1 MTLEAREHRLDRQA
15 LLAAIPDDW
24 KTQFKQQLA
33 RSPILRLVALQVSQQ
48 VMEVYRQRLE
58 TALRSGEMLP
68 RRSPYVDVS
77 QDATGQ
83 PIVRLTR
90 AGETRQKPLAATEE
104 RVAQF
109 FQAVPFWESAA
120 TYMWHDLT
128 QIACTALLEAQDMP
142 LASGQLASGQPGSGQ
157 SSSGQSAH
165 VQPDSVQPGSGQPGS
180 GQPGNGLADA
190 QLDLQLD
197 LRPKPQRD
205 SRPASPPTS
214 PLTSQ
219 ARSLEALHRYI
230 FDQTSDSLTSNFSDS
245 LAVYIDRAVQQV
257 LTKDDLA
264 NKSLPELEVL
274 LGLGPKTALR
284 QPLTHPD
291 LFTHTLTHNFAT
303 CKLLWESVNVL
314 TQRTDLLWQPDED
327 GKLAYTRT
335 LNDGRGKL
343 IFWVTDDLEAQ
354 SPESLAG
361 EAALTVIETF
371 DIRAACM
378 HLIYAAHV
386 TTLERP
392 WEEEF
397 VIDDGQIAAYLGLDK
412 RKDLTK
418 EKRLKLI
425 ERIAEQ
431 PAQILTF
438 LHWPQQGQIESFYV
452 EKSRLWEVA
461 IGYHGQR
468 DIFGGI
474 KCTGLTIRCR
484 AGMWAK
490 YFLNKRGA
498 DQDTAFYQYGVLS
511 KTLLQTI
518 NRVWQHS
525 EGAARLLSWLSFKM
539 RVGTN
544 QTILTATLMEV
555 AYGAVKVAAAQGDRD
570 LRSELAN
577 TWDNDLR
584 ILCDAGM
591 IVEFDPVT
599 YPMEIQPD
607 WTEGGRG
614 LNKRPK
620 GFWEQLRTSKL
631 RILPPADIADGIA
644 KLQRKKK
651 TSDPP
656 TSLKRSSQAPPL
668 SGEQIKAAR
677 EAKGWSQE
685 ELGQQ
690 LSRTKMWVSLIE
702 RGKRSIKA
710 EDAAQLQD
718 ILGK

>member
-1 MTLEAREHRLDRQA
+1 MTTRDAAVMDRQS
-15 LLAAIPDDW
+15 LLACIPEDW
-24 KTQFKQQLA
+24 KVKFKAELV
-33 RSPILRLVALQVSQQ
+33 RSPILKLVATQVSQQ
-48 VMEVYRQRLE
+48 MIEAYRQRLE
-58 TALRSGEMLP
+58 LAP
-68 RRSPYVDVS
+68 RPRQRPGAKLAAYLDITT
-77 QDATGQ
+77 DAIGQ
-83 PIVRLTR
+83 PTVRLTR
-90 AGETRQKPLAATEE
+90 AGATLKRPLATTED

-109 FQAVPFWESAA
+109 FQTVPFWESAA

-128 QIACTALLEAQDMP
+128 QIAYAAMVDAMGTDAIGAAPLNTLDQPAQ
-142 LASGQLASGQPGSGQ
+142 
-157 SSSGQSAH
+157 
-165 VQPDSVQPGSGQPGS
+165 
-180 GQPGNGLADA
+180 
-190 QLDLQLD
+190 
-197 LRPKPQRD
+197 
-205 SRPASPPTS
+205 
-214 PLTSQ
+214 
-219 ARSLEALHRYI
+219 LEALYRYI
-230 FDQTSDSLTSNFSDS
+230 FDESVDSLTSNFSDI
-245 LAVYIDRAVQQV
+245 LQVYIEQAVQLV
-257 LTKDDLA
+257 LDKENLPA
-264 NKSLPELEVL
+264 KSLTELE
-274 LGLGPKTALR
+274 ALAGMDKQSAPR
-284 QPLTHPD
+284 APFTNPD
-291 LFTHTLTHNFAT
+291 LFVNSNTNNFAT

-314 TQRTDLLWQPDED
+314 TQRTDLLWQPDEE

-343 IFWVTDDLEAQ
+343 IFWVTDDLDAQ

-386 TTLERP
+386 TTLDRP

-397 VIDDGQIAAYLGLDK
+397 VIDDTQISAYLGLDK

-438 LHWPQQGQIESFYV
+438 LHWPQQGNIESFYV

-490 YFLNKRGA
+490 YFLNKRGV
-498 DQDTAFYQYGVLS
+498 DDGTAFYQYGVLS

-525 EGAARLLSWLSFKM
+525 EGAARMLSWLSFKT
-539 RVGTN
+539 RVSTN
-544 QTILTATLMEV
+544 QTIMTATLMEV
-555 AYGAVKVAAAQGDRD
+555 AYGAVKVTAAQRDRD

-591 IVEFDPVT
+591 IIEFDSIT
-599 YPMEIQPD
+599 YPTEIQPD

-614 LNKRPK
+614 FNKRPK

-631 RILPPADIADGIA
+631 KILPPKDIAEGIA

-651 TSDPP
+651 SSETEPIP
-656 TSLKRSSQAPPL
+656 LKRSKQAPPL

-685 ELGQQ
+685 DLGQQ

-702 RGKRSIKA
+702 RGKRSIKP

-718 ILGK
+718 LLEI

>member
-1 MTLEAREHRLDRQA
+1 MTTRDAAVMDRQA
-15 LLAAIPDDW
+15 LLACIPETW
-24 KTQFKQQLA
+24 KTKFQEELT
-33 RSPILRLVALQVSQQ
+33 RSPILKLVAIQVSQQ
-48 VMEVYRQRLE
+48 VIEVYRHRLE
-58 TALRSGEMLP
+58 TALRRGEVVP
-68 RRSPYVDVS
+68 RKRLSPYLTTS
-77 QDATGQ
+77 QDADGQ
-83 PIVRLTR
+83 PIVRLTH
-90 AGETRQKPLAATEE
+90 AGESLKKPLAATED

-109 FQAVPFWESAA
+109 FHAVPFWQSAA

-128 QIACTALLEAQDMP
+128 QIAYEAMTRAIAQP
-142 LASGQLASGQPGSGQ
+142 LAQP
-157 SSSGQSAH
+157 
-165 VQPDSVQPGSGQPGS
+165 
-180 GQPGNGLADA
+180 A
-190 QLDLQLD
+190 QLD
-197 LRPKPQRD
+197 
-205 SRPASPPTS
+205 
-214 PLTSQ
+214 
-219 ARSLEALHRYI
+219 ALYRYI
-230 FDQTSDSLTSNFSDS
+230 FDESSDSETSNFSDI
-245 LAVYIDRAVQQV
+245 LAVYIDQAVQLV
-257 LTKDDLA
+257 LEKDDLA
-264 NKSLPELEVL
+264 AKSLPELEIL
-274 LGLGPKTALR
+274 AGMGSK
-284 QPLTHPD
+284 PLPQAPFTNPD
-291 LFTHTLTHNFAT
+291 LFMNRNTHSFAT

-314 TQRTDLLWQPDED
+314 TQRTDLLWQPDAD

-386 TTLERP
+386 TTLDRP

-397 VIDDGQIAAYLGLDK
+397 VIDDTQISTYLGLDK

-438 LHWPQQGQIESFYV
+438 LHWPQQGNIESFYV
-452 EKSRLWEVA
+452 EKSRLWDVA

-498 DQDTAFYQYGVLS
+498 DDGAAFYQYGVLS

-525 EGAARLLSWLSFKM
+525 EGAARMLSWLSFKT
-539 RVGTN
+539 RVSTN
-544 QTILTATLMEV
+544 QTIMTATLMEV
-555 AYGAVKVAAAQGDRD
+555 AYGLVKVTSAQRDRD

-591 IVEFDPVT
+591 MIEFDPIT
-599 YPMEIQPD
+599 YPVEIQPD

-614 LNKRPK
+614 LNKRPN
-620 GFWEQLRTSKL
+620 GFWDQLRTSKL
-631 RILPPADIADGIA
+631 KILPPQDIADGIA

-651 TSDPP
+651 KNTESGSHPV
-656 TSLKRSSQAPPL
+656 SLKRSKQAPPL

-685 ELGQQ
+685 DLGKQV
-690 LSRTKMWVSLIE
+690 SRTKMWVSLIE
-702 RGKRSIKA
+702 RGKRSIKP

-718 ILGK
+718 ILGI